1 MRDLGLLAARAVVG
15 GYVAAH
21 GAQKLFG
28 VLGGHGLEGTAKMFD
43 SIGLTPGREMAAL
56 AGGAEFGGGI
66 LTATGIASPL
76 GPVAVAGAMT
86 VATGVHRKSGPFAM
100 SGGYELPLTNLAVAV
115 ALALAGPGRLRMGP
129 KLSFKLT
136 TLTLLGAGA
145 LTGVALQKLLNHR
158 PELAPAVD
166 VETAATATTE
176 A

>member
-28 VLGGHGLEGTAKMFD
+28 VLGGGGIEGTAKMFD
-43 SIGLTPGREMAAL
+43 SIGLRPGKEMAVL
-56 AGGAEFGGGI
+56 AGAAEFGGGV
-66 LTATGIASPL
+66 LTATGVASPL
-76 GPVAVAGAMT
+76 GPVAISGAMS
-86 VATGVHRKSGPFAM
+86 VATAVHRKAGPFARE
-100 SGGYELPLTNLAVAV
+100 GGYELPLTNLAVAT
-115 ALALAGPGRLRMGP
+115 ALALAGPGRLRLGP

-158 PELAPAVD
+158 PELAPGDVD
-166 VETAATATTE
+166 VESAVATTE